1 MNESLE
7 ELKASL
13 EATVAA
19 AIGRLDEETRTKL
32 AESVERST
40 AHAASG
46 NLAALKVEANTVAT
60 LLWTDGNDRGKQA
73 RQELVEAV
81 SQALVKGLIAA
92 L

>member
-1 MNESLE
+1 MSEALE

-13 EATVAA
+13 EAAVAT

-40 AHAASG
+40 AHAAAG
-46 NLAALKVEANTVAT
+46 NLAALKVEANTVTA
-60 LLWTDGNDRGKQA
+60 LLWTEGNERGKQA
-73 RQELVEAV
+73 RRELVEAV